1 MWLYFFFLLSMKI
14 LTSARESMTSGSTV
28 ALTASTCKVSADE
41 CECRFFKIKADQE
54 GGLYL
59 FLPVFFLF
67 ILRIA
72 ATFLCFLLQ
81 VFIIQRKNFQIL
93 KKNCNFAS
101 EFYSGLHMTRIATR
115 LWRLWYRLCPVPSR
129 YTRPEA
135 LEIARRYHL
144 EYEVIKAMDHG
155 CTPDEALQE
164 WDIFPRE
171 GM

>member
-1 MWLYFFFLLSMKI
+1 
-14 LTSARESMTSGSTV
+14 
-28 ALTASTCKVSADE
+28 
-41 CECRFFKIKADQE
+41 
-54 GGLYL
+54 
-59 FLPVFFLF
+59 
-67 ILRIA
+67 
-72 ATFLCFLLQ
+72 
-81 VFIIQRKNFQIL
+81 
-93 KKNCNFAS
+93 
-101 EFYSGLHMTRIATR
+101 MTRIATR
-115 LWRLWYRLCPVPSR
+115 LWRLWYRLHPVPSR